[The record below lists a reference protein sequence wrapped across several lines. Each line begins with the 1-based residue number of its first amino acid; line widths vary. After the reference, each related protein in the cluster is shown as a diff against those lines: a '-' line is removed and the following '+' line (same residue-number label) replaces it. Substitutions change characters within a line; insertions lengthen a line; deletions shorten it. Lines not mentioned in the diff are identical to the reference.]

1 VRRVPWPVL
10 VVGLLVL
17 SAMGL
22 RVAAA
27 LRPGLWAD
35 EIFSLAMATG
45 HSLEHPASEANASRG
60 DFVEPREAQSPSF
73 FRRYTEHDERPA
85 GVRQVVHA
93 VLLSDTSP
101 PLYYVLLNF
110 WTIGFGTGDAALR
123 LFSVLCA
130 ALSLP
135 LLWLL
140 GRELG
145 GDRVAWSA
153 CLLFSFSP
161 VAMFYSVE
169 GRMYSLLFFL
179 TLGLAWL
186 TLQLSADGRRAW
198 IAPLWVLAGVS
209 GLLTHYFFAFVW
221 IACLVWLWSCGGTDS
236 RRWTALLA
244 GITLLA
250 VLPWYLEVPT
260 SLARWR
266 VTAGWLNGNL
276 EWPEALVKPFTLAGG
291 LLSGTSYLG
300 GWRRADGLTA
310 LLLLLLV
317 IWIAREGSIRRVFSG
332 GPLLLWAWLAAA
344 CLGPLVFDLLRDTT
358 TSNIPRYALPGLPS
372 AILLA
377 ALGMS
382 QLPPKIHVLFLSA
395 ILLAWLPGSRA
406 ILSHVP
412 RPWEPYPKVA
422 ASVDTWAHP
431 GDLVLVSSIPS
442 GVIGVS
448 RYLRRD
454 IPLVSWVPQLDVRK
468 MPDDLQMLVDGRRRV
483 ALVRIHES
491 GTPAPAEPWLQAN
504 RRLLGRDVFRSSRA
518 EVLYFGTMEA
528 QTSFPAIK

>member
-1 VRRVPWPVL
+1 MM
-10 VVGLLVL
+10 VGLLVL
-17 SAMGL
+17 LGMAL
-22 RVAAA
+22 RVTAA

-45 HSLEHPASEANASRG
+45 HSLEHPAIEADASHG

-85 GVRQVVHA
+85 GVGRVLHA

-101 PLYYVLLNF
+101 PLYYLLLNF
-110 WTIGFGTGDAALR
+110 WTVGFGTGDAALR
-123 LFSVLCA
+123 LFSVLWA

-169 GRMYSLLFFL
+169 GRMYSLLFCL

-186 TLQLSADGRRAW
+186 TLQLSAERRRPW
-198 IAPLWVLAGVS
+198 VAPLWVLAGVS
-209 GLLTHYFFAFVW
+209 GFLTHYFFAFVW
-221 IACLVWLWSCGGTDS
+221 IACLGWLWARGGTHT
-236 RRWTALLA
+236 RRRTALLA
-244 GITLLA
+244 VITLLA

-276 EWPEALVKPFTLAGG
+276 GWPDALIKPFDLAGG

-300 GWRRADGLTA
+300 GWRRADRLIA
-310 LLLLLLV
+310 LLLVSLV
-317 IWIAREGSIRRVFSG
+317 IWIARQGSIRRVFSG
-332 GPLLLWAWLAAA
+332 RALLLWGWLAAS
-344 CLGPLVFDLLRDTT
+344 CVGPVVFDLLRHTT
-358 TSNIPRYALPGLPS
+358 TSDIPRYALPGLPS

-377 ALGMS
+377 ALGIS
-382 QLPPKIHVLFLSA
+382 QLPLKIHVPFLSV

-406 ILSHVP
+406 ILSPIP
-412 RPWEPYPKVA
+412 RPWEPYRNVA
-422 ASVDTWAHP
+422 ASVDAWAHP
-431 GDLVLVSSIPS
+431 DDLVLVSSIPS

-448 RYLRRD
+448 RYLKRD
-454 IPLVSWVPQLDVRK
+454 IPLVSWVPQLDIRE
-468 MPDDLQMLVDGRRRV
+468 MPEDLEMLVQGRRRV
-483 ALVRIHES
+483 ALIRIHES
-491 GTPAPAEPWLQAN
+491 GTPAPAEPWLRAHL
-504 RRLLGRDVFRSSRA
+504 RLLGRDEFRSSRA
-518 EVLYFGTMEA
+518 EVLYFGTTEA
-528 QTSFPAIK
+528 QTSLPATR